1 VSPVLSLEEGRLAVA
16 AAREAIT
23 AYTQS
28 RQPRFEFPPS
38 FQRKSGAF
46 VTLHTYP
53 QNQLRGCI
61 GFPEPIFPLGE
72 AILRAGTAACED
84 PRFPP
89 LQSSELDRVVV
100 EVTVLTPPELITAT
114 TPEEIKGSI
123 VIGRDGL
130 IIEKG
135 YYRGLL
141 LPQVPVEWGW
151 DVDEYLVNLC
161 YKAGLP
167 PDAWKQ
173 ARIYRFQGEIFS
185 ETEPYG
191 EVVRRD

>member
-1 VSPVLSLEEGRLAVA
+1 
-16 AAREAIT
+16 
-23 AYTQS
+23 
-28 RQPRFEFPPS
+28 
-38 FQRKSGAF
+38 
-46 VTLHTYP
+46 
-53 QNQLRGCI
+53 
-61 GFPEPIFPLGE
+61 
-72 AILRAGTAACED
+72 
-84 PRFPP
+84 
-89 LQSSELDRVVV
+89 V